1 MIHVEREEETG
12 TVRAEIRGG
21 KEEGA
26 LTVSPLQTNI
36 QRCEHA
42 LTCQI
47 TYVSSCLAH
56 IVTCVHPLQVG
67 VLLYTLQVLHRGQ

>member
-21 KEEGA
+21 KGEGA
-26 LTVSPLQTNI
+26 LTVSSLQTNI
-36 QRCEHA
+36 QRCDHA

-47 TYVSSCLAH
+47 TYVSSHLVY
-56 IVTCVHPLQVG
+56 IVTCVHPLQVV
-67 VLLYTLQVLHRGQ
+67 VLLCTLLYSTV